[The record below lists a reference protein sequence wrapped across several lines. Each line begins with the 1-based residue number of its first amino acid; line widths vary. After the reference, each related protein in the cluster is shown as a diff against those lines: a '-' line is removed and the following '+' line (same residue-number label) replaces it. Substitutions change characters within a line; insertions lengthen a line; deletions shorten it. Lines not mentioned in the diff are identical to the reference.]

1 MHPLSCTLGAILE
14 EKAKN
19 SMEKEIRVLRELLS
33 NFQEELHYIRLQ
45 DKKKWEKVMQD
56 RFFLLQTIKELRRA
70 TEGMSWNESS
80 HELAFLVDQVI
91 ALVQKI
97 AELGKYNNAQQ
108 EVAISPSIFYPKEEL
123 SHLAKKSGVTT
134 LL

>member
-1 MHPLSCTLGAILE
+1 
-14 EKAKN
+14 
-19 SMEKEIRVLRELLS
+19 
-33 NFQEELHYIRLQ
+33 
-45 DKKKWEKVMQD
+45 
-56 RFFLLQTIKELRRA
+56 
-70 TEGMSWNESS
+70 MSWNESS